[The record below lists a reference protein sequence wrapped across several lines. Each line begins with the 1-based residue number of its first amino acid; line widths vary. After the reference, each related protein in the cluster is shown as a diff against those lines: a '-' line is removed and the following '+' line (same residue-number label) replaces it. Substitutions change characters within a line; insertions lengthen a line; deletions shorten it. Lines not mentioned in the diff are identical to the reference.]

1 MNDNGT
7 PNLLL
12 QHDPSIDNMRQ
23 VNAPD
28 KLIKTLNLYTG
39 MTYKQVF
46 DDIQEKILVLKWL
59 VTKNITDI
67 DTVGMI
73 MSDYYT
79 EKDYLMGLVKR
90 NQMYDMSE
98 RKE

>member
-1 MNDNGT
+1 
-7 PNLLL
+7 
-12 QHDPSIDNMRQ
+12 
-23 VNAPD
+23 
-28 KLIKTLNLYTG
+28 
-39 MTYKQVF
+39 
-46 DDIQEKILVLKWL
+46 
-59 VTKNITDI
+59 
-67 DTVGMI
+67 MI